1 MLASKLKS
9 SEDQIAIVKG
19 KYSLLESE
27 NERLIDDSKKLRST
41 IEELIEEGRT
51 LRGALEE
58 MKIKL
63 KESEMSFAK

>member
-9 SEDQIAIVKG
+9 SEDQLAITKG
-19 KYSLLESE
+19 KYGHLELE
-27 NERLIDDSKKLRST
+27 NQRLIDDSKNLKVT
-41 IEELIEEGRT
+41 IEELSEEGRT

-63 KESEMSFAK
+63 RESDMGFAK